1 MGGSKECKGSV
12 RGGGGGKSCS
22 SSSSRRREG
31 GERRSER
38 SSGRERRERRRGSRE
53 RFVHLISIKRPTT
66 VDLICL
72 AKLTSLS
79 RDFDRE
85 SERYRSTSRSQSSK
99 LLETLFVNHVVGR
112 TFLSGRRPDRARRE
126 GRRREEE
133 EYGYS
138 PVRSQGKEF
147 IFSLHLFGFLH
158 ICGENFSKDS
168 TFRL

>member
-1 MGGSKECKGSV
+1 M
-12 RGGGGGKSCS
+12 
-22 SSSSRRREG
+22 
-31 GERRSER
+31 
-38 SSGRERRERRRGSRE
+38 
-53 RFVHLISIKRPTT
+53 F

-99 LLETLFVNHVVGR
+99 LLETHFVNHVVGR
-112 TFLSGRRPDRARRE
+112 TFPAGRRPDRARRE

-147 IFSLHLFGFLH
+147 IFRLHLFGCLDMQKKGLKRSQLATCRLQVPR
-158 ICGENFSKDS
+158 ISRPPRS
-168 TFRL
+168 TRLTIQLPPSPLEVQKGDFGAEYNKTKPKLR

>member
-1 MGGSKECKGSV
+1 M
-12 RGGGGGKSCS
+12 
-22 SSSSRRREG
+22 
-31 GERRSER
+31 
-38 SSGRERRERRRGSRE
+38 
-53 RFVHLISIKRPTT
+53 F

-79 RDFDRE
+79 RDFERE

-99 LLETLFVNHVVGR
+99 SLEPYLVKHDVGR
-112 TFLSGRRPDRARRE
+112 TFLAGRRPDRARRE

-147 IFSLHLFGFLH
+147 IFSLHLFGCVHMRRELFQGL
-158 ICGENFSKDS
+158 NLQTPS
-168 TFRL
+168 TKGISAPKEHSTHHPAPTEPTGSSER